1 MTGAELVDELGRRV
15 EDESDVNFDVPH
27 KLQALNN
34 GVKTL
39 TTLLHNYYLTTL
51 KRVAN
56 DKTLAVSSSTGFA
69 TQDFSTLFGGI
80 ATFPVREG
88 ITRVYDNTNK
98 RYTQIVPESDFMPSS
113 TYSYGTICCLEGNQ
127 LAVAPSTVTS
137 VDVHYL
143 TPPTA
148 IADNGTASE
157 WYNGLENI
165 ILDLAE
171 SEIFYADNRPNRAG
185 IAYQRGINMIQS
197 LNERLLMKI

>member
-1 MTGAELVDELGRRV
+1 M
-15 EDESDVNFDVPH
+15 
-27 KLQALNN
+27 
-34 GVKTL
+34 
-39 TTLLHNYYLTTL
+39 
-51 KRVAN
+51 
-56 DKTLAVSSSTGFA
+56 
-69 TQDFSTLFGGI
+69 
-80 ATFPVREG
+80 
-88 ITRVYDNTNK
+88 
-98 RYTQIVPESDFMPSS
+98 
-113 TYSYGTICCLEGNQ
+113 
-127 LAVAPSTVTS
+127 
-137 VDVHYL
+137 HYL